1 MFNKLFA
8 RPLKLNVAGQEIAF
22 NTLAEFEFCLTGR
35 TEVPSRKLSEL
46 ITLGPDE
53 LKREAKSIKA
63 VEKQFVDILSKAIEN
78 QESIAKHLDHVDAHV
93 FSQDHNWRDIMMALQ
108 GRDHEYDE
116 LRRIAL
122 VKYMQYLASRQ
133 EVIKYTYSVKKLKGK
148 SRPRDDAEAAEA
160 AGPGALRETV
170 ILDSVVLEQPPKQ
183 EAAEFSRLPKGEA
196 VAFPM
201 PPSGRIEVR
210 LSKHVF
216 HLEAGGEGLE
226 LVDAN
231 GERHELM
238 RGKNIIGRDTVCN
251 VAVDSSFRDVSR
263 MHLIVE
269 RMDDGNVRMTDLSAH
284 GTFIPSHLLAE
295 STIL

>member
-8 RPLKLNVAGQEIAF
+8 RPLKLTIAGQEISF

-53 LKREAKSIKA
+53 LKREARSIKS
-63 VEKQFVDILSKAIEN
+63 VEKQFVDILSKAIES
-78 QESIAKHLDHVDAHV
+78 QESIATQLDHVDAHV
-93 FSQDHNWRDIMMALQ
+93 FSQDHNWRDIMLALQ

-148 SRPRDDAEAAEA
+148 ARHREEPDAEP

-170 ILDSVVLEQPPKQ
+170 ILDSMVLEQPPRQ
-183 EAAEFSRLPKGEA
+183 EASEFGRLPKGEA

-201 PPSGRIEVR
+201 PPSGHIEVR

-216 HLEAGGEGLE
+216 QLETDGDGLA

-269 RMDDGNVRMTDLSAH
+269 RLEDGTVRMTDLSAH
-284 GTFIPSHLLAE
+284 GTFIPTRLLLE
-295 STIL
+295 STLL